1 VAVAAVVFDMGG
13 VLTEPPF
20 LGLEQYA
27 VRLGLPSDALTQFFR
42 GDPTMAR
49 LETGTISSR
58 EFFKYVCVS
67 CQERY
72 DVRIDIHELARA
84 SEMGER
90 LQPAALELVAEVH
103 RRVKTGLLTNN
114 VKTAGWRDGFPFDE
128 FDVVVDSSD
137 VGMRK
142 PDPSIYRHLIGALAL
157 DPESIAFFDDFEE
170 NVQAALVLGIQ
181 AFAFT
186 TVAGCRAQL
195 AELGVLG
202 QPA

>member
-27 VRLGLPSDALTQFFR
+27 VRLGLPSDALAQFFR

-49 LETGTISSR
+49 LETGAISSR

-67 CQERY
+67 CQDRY
-72 DVRIDIHELARA
+72 AVSVDIHELARA
-84 SEMGER
+84 AEMGER
-90 LQPAALELVAEVH
+90 LRPAALELVAEVH
-103 RRVKTGLLTNN
+103 RQVKTGLLTNN
-114 VKTAGWRDGFPFDE
+114 VKTAGWRQGFPFDE
-128 FDVVVDSSD
+128 FDVIVDSSD
-137 VGMRK
+137 VGIRK
-142 PDPSIYRHLIGALAL
+142 PDPAIYRHLIEALAL
-157 DPESIAFFDDFEE
+157 DPGSIVFFDDFEE
-170 NVQAALVLGIQ
+170 NVRAAHDFGIQ

-186 TVAGCRAQL
+186 TVADCRKQL
-195 AELGVLG
+195 ADLGVMG